1 MAVATCVC
9 ILQPFAGVPVG
20 RGEYGFL
27 DVGSSF
33 EGIVRREGGRRRI
46 RLVCGASW
54 FDFTSDESS
63 TSYAR
68 GKMKSGDFAIL
79 SHLKDLGCGE
89 IIRRPQEVHF
99 SGCINESYTF
109 NATGG
114 DFFIKIN
121 RTFDASSMF
130 AGEFEALQQ
139 LQTKEVICVPTPLG
153 YGNLPDGG
161 SYIIM
166 KHLQFRPFGM
176 MQESSQQALGWNL
189 AMLHQAN
196 SGTVF
201 GFPMTTR
208 LGVLPLDNRWSS
220 NWATFFVQQR
230 LRDRFERVYTILGNQ
245 KTELEC
251 KGMKVLEH
259 ATEILDTH
267 KIKPSLLH
275 GDLWM
280 GNSGLTPTG
289 EVAIFDPAS
298 FIGDAEFDLAFEGWT
313 PVEHF
318 PGFTAGFYAAYHE
331 VLPQVEGFGKRHQL
345 YQLFHLLNHFL
356 IYGGEYYTH
365 VTAMVDQ
372 ILLN

>member
-20 RGEYGFL
+20 RGEHGFL

-63 TSYAR
+63 THYAG

-130 AGEFEALQQ
+130 AGEFEA
-139 LQTKEVICVPTPLG
+139 
-153 YGNLPDGG
+153 
-161 SYIIM
+161 
-166 KHLQFRPFGM
+166 
-176 MQESSQQALGWNL
+176 
-189 AMLHQAN
+189 
-196 SGTVF
+196 
-201 GFPMTTR
+201 
-208 LGVLPLDNRWSS
+208 
-220 NWATFFVQQR
+220 
-230 LRDRFERVYTILGNQ
+230 
-245 KTELEC
+245 
-251 KGMKVLEH
+251 
-259 ATEILDTH
+259 
-267 KIKPSLLH
+267 
-275 GDLWM
+275 
-280 GNSGLTPTG
+280 
-289 EVAIFDPAS
+289 
-298 FIGDAEFDLAFEGWT
+298 
-313 PVEHF
+313 
-318 PGFTAGFYAAYHE
+318 
-331 VLPQVEGFGKRHQL
+331 
-345 YQLFHLLNHFL
+345 
-356 IYGGEYYTH
+356 
-365 VTAMVDQ
+365 
-372 ILLN
+372 